1 MHSIVQS
8 YFGYVESKNYPA
20 IIQLFTPTGK
30 VHTPF
35 SPALKAVTFFKK
47 WLIHYTVFKVKLL
60 NISLNESQKKVVA
73 HFIFEFTYKNGVKG
87 SFEAIDIFE
96 FSKMGLKIENLREE
110 IPNYNL
116 VKDKIARIIAKV

>member
-8 YFGYVESKNYPA
+8 YFGYLESKNYLA
-20 IIQLFTPTGK
+20 IVQLFTSSGK
-30 VHTPF
+30 VYTPF
-35 SPALKAVTFFKK
+35 SSALKAAVFYKK
-47 WLIHYTVFKVKLL
+47 WLIHFTVFKVKLL
-60 NISLNESQKKVVA
+60 NISLNENQKKVVA

-96 FSKMGLKIENLREE
+96 FSADAKKIENLREE

-116 VKDKIARIIAKV
+116 VKDKIARILAKV